1 MNMTN
6 LVTPTVHLNG
16 TTGQYLLDQQLK
28 VIHALRD
35 VLTVMSQAYPNAR
48 DFYPQGEG
56 MALEAFEAYNERRM
70 IISKMIAEYET
81 IAINVHEQ
89 INRRAA

>member
-1 MNMTN
+1 MTN

-16 TTGQYLLDQQLK
+16 TTGQHLLDQQLK

-35 VLTVMSQAYPNAR
+35 VLTVMSQACPNAR

-56 MALEAFEAYNERRM
+56 VALEAREVYNERRK